1 MKASAQ
7 RKRSGYEQETHKKK
21 KENMYND
28 LTLMLCSFGAIAIL
42 WQSNWQSAEE
52 EERQL
57 PDRSNCNSHNGGRGR
72 NEWVKRGWQGLNAPL
87 EH

>member
-28 LTLMLCSFGAIAIL
+28 LTLMLCSFGA
-42 WQSNWQSAEE
+42 
-52 EERQL
+52 
-57 PDRSNCNSHNGGRGR
+57 NCNSMAIKLAVSGGGGAATPGQ
-72 NEWVKRGWQGLNAPL
+72 EQLQ
-87 EH
+87 